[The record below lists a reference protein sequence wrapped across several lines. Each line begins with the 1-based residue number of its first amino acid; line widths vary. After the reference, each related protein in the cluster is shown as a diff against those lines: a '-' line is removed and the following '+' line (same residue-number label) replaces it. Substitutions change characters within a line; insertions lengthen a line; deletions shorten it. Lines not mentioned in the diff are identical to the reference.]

1 MSTFKI
7 KAELRDDLGKGA
19 SRRLRRENKVPCIIY
34 GGERD
39 PRSISIEHH
48 KVLRFIEEESFFTS
62 VLELKAEGGKSQSV
76 ILRDMQ
82 RHPAKPI
89 IMHMDF
95 QRIDDNVE
103 ITMNIP
109 LHFLNEEESQASKTA
124 GIIISHQMTE
134 VEISCLPANLPEFI
148 SIDLSE
154 FNDGD
159 IIRLSDINLPEG
171 VALTAFTHGDVEEH
185 DEVVVATT
193 HVQAIVEEDE
203 EEISAAPTAA
213 DVPTAQ
219 DEKDEAKD
227 KD

>member
-7 KAELRDDLGKGA
+7 NAELRDDLGKGA

-34 GGERD
+34 GGEKE

-62 VLELKAEGGKSQSV
+62 ILELKASGGQRQSV

-95 QRIDDNVE
+95 QRINDDEE

-109 LHFLNEEESQASKTA
+109 LHFLNEDECEASKTS
-124 GIIISHQMTE
+124 GIIVSHQITE
-134 VEISCLPANLPEFI
+134 IEISCLPGDLPEYI
-148 SIDLSE
+148 EIDLAE
-154 FNDGD
+154 FKEGD
-159 IIRLSDINLPEG
+159 IIRLSNINLPKG
-171 VALTAFTHGDVEEH
+171 VTLTAFTHGDVEEH

-193 HVQAIVEEDE
+193 HVQAIVDEDTE
-203 EEISAAPTAA
+203 APVASE
-213 DVPTAQ
+213 VPSAQ
-219 DEKDEAKD
+219 DD
-227 KD
+227 KEESED

>member
-7 KAELRDDLGKGA
+7 DAELRDDLGKGA

-39 PRSISIEHH
+39 PRAVTVLHH
-48 KVLRFIEEESFFTS
+48 KVLRYIEDESFFTS
-62 VLELKAEGGKSQSV
+62 ILEIKAAGGKRQSV

-95 QRIDDNVE
+95 QRINDDEE

-109 LHFLNEEESQASKTA
+109 LHFLNEEECEASKTS
-124 GIIISHQMTE
+124 GVIVSHQITE
-134 VEISCLPANLPEFI
+134 VEISCLPANLPEYI
-148 SIDLSE
+148 EIDLVDFKE
-154 FNDGD
+154 GD
-159 IIRLSDINLPEG
+159 IIRLSNIDLPKG
-171 VALTAFTHGDVEEH
+171 VTLTAFTHGDVDDH

-193 HVQAIVEEDE
+193 HVQAIVEDDEDT
-203 EEISAAPTAA
+203 AAPVASE
-213 DVPTAQ
+213 VPSSQ
-219 DEKDEAKD
+219 DDNEES
-227 KD
+227 

>member
-7 KAELRDDLGKGA
+7 DAELRDDLGKGA

-34 GGERD
+34 GGDRD

-62 VLELKAEGGKSQSV
+62 ILELKAKGGKRQSV

-82 RHPAKPI
+82 RHPARPI

-95 QRIDDNVE
+95 QRINDDEE

-109 LHFLNEEESQASKTA
+109 LHFLNEDECEAAKTA
-124 GIIISHQMTE
+124 GIIVSHQLTD
-134 VEISCLPANLPEFI
+134 VEISCLPADLPEFI
-148 SIDLSE
+148 SIDLAAYKE
-154 FNDGD
+154 GD
-159 IIRLSDINLPEG
+159 IIRLSDINLPKG
-171 VALTAFTHGDVEEH
+171 VTLTAFSHGDVEEH

-193 HVQAIVEEDE
+193 HVQAIVEDDDE
-203 EEISAAPTAA
+203 TEAPTAA
-213 DVPTAQ
+213 AVPTAQ

-227 KD
+227 

>member
-7 KAELRDDLGKGA
+7 DAELRDDLGKGA

-62 VLELKAEGGKSQSV
+62 ILELKAKGGQRQSV

-95 QRIDDNVE
+95 QRINDDEE

-109 LHFLNEEESQASKTA
+109 LHFLNEEECEAAKTS
-124 GIIISHQMTE
+124 GIIVSHQLTD
-134 VEISCLPANLPEFI
+134 VEIACLPADLPEFI
-148 SIDLSE
+148 EIDLVD
-154 FNDGD
+154 FNEGD
-159 IIRLSDINLPEG
+159 VVRLSNINLPKG
-171 VALTAFTHGDVEEH
+171 VTLTAFTHGDVEEH
-185 DEVVVATT
+185 DVVVVSTT
-193 HVQAIVEEDE
+193 HVQEIVDEDE
-203 EEISAAPTAA
+203 DTAAPTATE
-213 DVPTAQ
+213 VPSGQ
-219 DEKDEAKD
+219 NDDEKEEDA
-227 KD
+227 